1 MKVNLTS
8 EATFDKQ
15 PMTARAVAE
24 AMASFPPEAYV
35 SIETWDSQRDGS
47 GWRVKARWVEDR

>member
-8 EATFDKQ
+8 EATFDRQ
-15 PMTARAVAE
+15 PMTARSVTK
-24 AMASFPPEAYV
+24 AMESFPPDASV

-47 GWRVKARWVEDR
+47 GWRVKARWTEER